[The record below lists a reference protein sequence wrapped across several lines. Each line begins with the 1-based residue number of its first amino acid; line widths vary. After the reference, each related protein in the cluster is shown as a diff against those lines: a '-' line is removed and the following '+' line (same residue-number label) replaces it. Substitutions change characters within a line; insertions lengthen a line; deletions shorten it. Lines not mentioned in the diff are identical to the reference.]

1 MAILAFFFLY
11 RPRILLHLCIKLHFI
26 RFDLVKYILW
36 GLFFAVFSSGLLA
49 QSNQIS
55 WEYNYGHFGIENGL
69 PSSETYQVHQD
80 KSGLLWILTDRG
92 VVRYDGFRFEIFTIE
107 NGLSDNVNFRIV
119 EDARGGVW
127 FVGLNGL
134 LSVYRNGEMRPYKYN
149 HILQKTFSIGR
160 NVFTSFYVKED
171 LTVVY
176 GITKKKIVSISDD
189 GKVKALIKDPLTN
202 HVYVFEH
209 ADQFVICDYSI
220 TLDKIPLTLYRDDK
234 RVLKG
239 MILYGG
245 TVRMKKFHGDY
256 FAMANRKLYV
266 LHEGL
271 FTLLSNENEVISLD
285 SDGEFLYVGYYKNG
299 MKKFR
304 FNSRTKELIFVEH
317 YLPDFSISS
326 ACKDQ
331 NGNLWITTLEKGIYV
346 LYDEAFTQLSI
357 GGNPVNEEIR
367 FITGNKEKVVITHY
381 VGKWQQLYPPYLMK
395 YSGKTLDWGTL
406 VPFGDGFAFQK
417 GQLDWSD
424 WPEVDDSYEYPP
436 HHTNAT
442 SVFGIRKDARS
453 IQMVTG
459 KTKENFDLVPIHMHK
474 LAGIYLLFHLVPYK
488 KVFFLL
494 NEGVFVFSLK
504 GKPSDGAYKR
514 ILYKRISQ
522 MKYHE
527 EWGLLAF
534 SNVDGLYQID
544 IGTEKATRFAPE
556 AKLGKQILSICFD
569 EKNRLWVA
577 TEKGLHLLEKKNG
590 KVSVELFLN
599 RDLLS
604 SREIAEMYSY
614 NNILYLATKFGVQK
628 IDFLNLKKQRSKNPI
643 KLLCIRA
650 FANNKRLPD
659 HQAYS
664 SKTDL
669 IRISL
674 ANADLCKR
682 NMYRYRFRDDQTWTK
697 SDKGEITLNDPA
709 DGKYNLEV
717 AYLNLRNEW
726 SESKHLLSFE
736 VEKVIFL
743 RWYFILI
750 YIALLGIAFYI
761 VLRYT
766 VRAVNRKNQ
775 LLNRMVELERMALAA
790 QMNPHFIFNS
800 LNSIHSFLLYE
811 ENENAEKYLLRFAK
825 LIRQTLANSRM
836 SYITIE
842 EEYETLKNYI
852 LLEKMRFKNTFSFTI
867 DCDLRQ
873 LPIHACIPPML
884 IQPYVENAILHGLVK
899 RPENGQLL
907 LKFYLEDE
915 MLKVLIEDNGI
926 GYSESKREKS
936 DSKHKS
942 YGTQITEERLK
953 SLRGKSNSAYNV
965 SISNVDPSDPQFP
978 GTRVIITIPTQTN

>member
-1 MAILAFFFLY
+1 MLST
-11 RPRILLHLCIKLHFI
+11 RFI
-26 RFDLVKYILW
+26 RFSLVKYILW
-36 GLFFAVFSSGLLA
+36 GFFLVGFSNGFLA
-49 QSNQIS
+49 QSNPVS
-55 WEYNYGHFGIENGL
+55 WEYNYDHFGIENGI

-80 KSGLLWILTDRG
+80 RSGLLWILTDRG

-107 NGLSDNVNFRIV
+107 SGLSDNVNFRIV
-119 EDARGGVW
+119 EDAQGGVW

-134 LSVYRNGEMRPYKYN
+134 LSVYKGGEMHPYKYN
-149 HILQKTFSIGR
+149 HILKKIFSIGR
-160 NVFTSFYVKED
+160 NVMTSFYVRED
-171 LTVVY
+171 NSVVY
-176 GITKKKIVSISDD
+176 GITKKKVVSISDH
-189 GKVKALIKDPLTN
+189 GKVTDLLKDYKAN

-209 ADQFVICDYSI
+209 NNKFVICDYSM
-220 TLDKIPLTLYRDDK
+220 TLEEIPVIFNRQGKSRLI
-234 RVLKG
+234 G
-239 MILYGG
+239 IMPYGG
-245 TVRMKKFHGDY
+245 TVRMKKYHGDY
-256 FAMANRKLYV
+256 FAMSNRKLHVFYSGQF
-266 LHEGL
+266 H
-271 FTLLSNENEVISLD
+271 LLPSEQEVISLD
-285 SDGEFLYVGYYKNG
+285 SDAEFLYVGYYKNG

-304 FNSRTKELIFVEH
+304 FNSKTKELVLVQH
-317 YLPDFSISS
+317 YLPDYSISS
-326 ACKDQ
+326 VCKDK
-331 NGNLWITTLEKGIYV
+331 NGGLWMTTLEKGVFV

-357 GGNPVNEEIR
+357 GGSPVDEEIR
-367 FITGNKEKVVITHY
+367 YVVGNKDKVVVTHY
-381 VGKWQQLYPPYLMK
+381 VGKWQQLYPPYLLK
-395 YSGKTLDWGTL
+395 NYGKTLDWNTL
-406 VPFGDGFAFQK
+406 VPFRNGFVFQK
-417 GQLDWSD
+417 NQLDWSD
-424 WPEVDDSYEYPP
+424 WPEVDDSYEFAP
-436 HHTNAT
+436 HHVNET
-442 SVFGIRKDARS
+442 SVFGIKNDARA
-453 IQMVTG
+453 IEMVSG
-459 KTKENFDLVPIHMHK
+459 KSREVFDLKPIHKHR
-474 LAGIYLLFHLVPYK
+474 LAGIYLLFHLVPHK

-494 NEGVFVFSLK
+494 NQGVFVFDLTASRAK
-504 GKPSDGAYKR
+504 GNYKL
-514 ILYKRISQ
+514 ILQKRISQ
-522 MKYHE
+522 IKYSK
-527 EWGLLAF
+527 EWGLLAY
-534 SNVDGLYQID
+534 SNLEGLYHID
-544 IGTEKATRFAPE
+544 TETEKVSRFAPE
-556 AKLGKQILSICFD
+556 VNLGKQILSIFFD
-569 EKNRLWVA
+569 EKSRLWVA
-577 TEKGLHLLEKKNG
+577 SEKGLHLLEKKEG
-590 KVSVELFLN
+590 KVSAKLFLN

-604 SREIAEMYSY
+604 SREITCMYSY
-614 NNILYLATKFGVQK
+614 DNLLYLATKFGVQK
-628 IDFLNLKKQRSKNPI
+628 IDFLKVKKQRSKNPI

-650 FANNKRLPD
+650 FANNKLLED
-659 HQAYS
+659 KNVYS

-682 NMYRYRFRDDQTWTK
+682 NIYRYRFRNDQTWTK

-726 SESKHLLSFE
+726 SEPKHLLRFE
-736 VEKVIFL
+736 VERVIFL

-750 YIALLGIAFYI
+750 YIALVGILFYV

-825 LIRQTLANSRM
+825 LIRQTLANSRK

-852 LLEKMRFKNTFSFTI
+852 LLEKMRFKNTFDFTI

-899 RPENGQLL
+899 RPEGGQLL

-915 MLKVLIEDNGI
+915 VLKVLIEDNGI
-926 GYSESKREKS
+926 GYSESKKEKG

-953 SLRGKSNSAYNV
+953 SLQGKNNSAYTV
-965 SISNVDPSDPQFP
+965 SITNAGASDPEFP
-978 GTRVIITIPTQTN
+978 GTRVIVTIPIQTN